1 MKKSESL
8 VATLL
13 AIYAILLTISI
24 ALYAVIKEFNI
35 DIALSTNLLIWTA
48 TLFAPIAVLMTY
60 TSWNK
65 QKKAELISRLARNDL
80 KKYTKIMHE
89 LNQLE
94 WAFRNLV
101 SNKNYNHDKELFD
114 QSLNKLSKKRFTSS
128 KDDLSICFYLSKDE
142 LKLLHKLEAEISH
155 YINLLVMESQKE
167 LVEKSVYLDSARI
180 FKQEKQFISLYNLY
194 QELLI
199 KYVAFDTSFK

>member
-180 FKQEKQFISLYNLY
+180 LKQEKQFISLYNLY

>member
-13 AIYAILLTISI
+13 AIYTILLTISI

-101 SNKNYNHDKELFD
+101 SNKNYNHDKELFE
-114 QSLNKLSKKRFTSS
+114 QSLNKLSKKKIHF
-128 KDDLSICFYLSKDE
+128 
-142 LKLLHKLEAEISH
+142 
-155 YINLLVMESQKE
+155 
-167 LVEKSVYLDSARI
+167 
-180 FKQEKQFISLYNLY
+180 
-194 QELLI
+194 
-199 KYVAFDTSFK
+199 